1 MAANVVDY
9 VQVLLRRQN
18 AAVDKLG
25 LRLTAV
31 DRQAY
36 LIDVSLL
43 VLIGVLMKA
52 LNDKGVVLDAEWQTR
67 VNSALQGTWPD
78 WILAQVDP
86 DAPVDPG
93 ATP

>member
-1 MAANVVDY
+1 MAANPVDY
-9 VQVLLRRQN
+9 VQVLLRRQI
-18 AAVDKLG
+18 AAVDKIG

-31 DRQAY
+31 DRQSY

-67 VNSALQGTWPD
+67 VNGALAGTWPD
-78 WILAQVDP
+78 WILAQIDP

-93 ATP
+93 AG